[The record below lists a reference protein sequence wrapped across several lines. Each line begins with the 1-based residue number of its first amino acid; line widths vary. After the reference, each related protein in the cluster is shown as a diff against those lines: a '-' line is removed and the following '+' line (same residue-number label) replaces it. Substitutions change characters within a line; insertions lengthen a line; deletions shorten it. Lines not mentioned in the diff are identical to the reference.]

1 MEGEKIEM
9 CKSLIEWFKTL
20 NLKAPHSNAE
30 QLSDGE
36 ALAQALNQ
44 FSPDS
49 FTDSWLSKI
58 RSDCGSNWRLKMS
71 NMKKVIE
78 GVYDYYTDILNYTL
92 SEYPRPDAQKIA
104 EKADMIELERLLQL
118 ILGCAVNCV
127 DKQDYITQIMELEE
141 SLQQNI
147 MRALQDLESTLQGS
161 SPSRNSISMV
171 NFDLKLL
178 QDERDALAQKCFE
191 SEKKIVLLIEEKAII
206 QQELTKLQMEMEKH
220 ENLATIGDDG
230 TSLGPMVP
238 GSARYNDLR
247 RQLELLKDELLQSET
262 AREDLKMK
270 TQQQD
275 KELITL
281 QQKID
286 ELTQNTAEF
295 SQLKD
300 ELDILRESNDKL
312 KVYETQL
319 ITYKKKLEDH
329 NDLKKQIKM
338 LEDRSAEYLQQNSA
352 FEEDAKKFATV
363 KGQVELYKKEI
374 QELHS
379 KLDDELS
386 KNDKLEFTK
395 KNLESNLSALQMA
408 KESLLKER
416 DNLRETVDE
425 LKCGHLSS
433 RKENDNTMSKEL
445 QSPGLIE
452 KIERLEAEN
461 KALREGQGGQTALA
475 QLLDDANKRNDNLR
489 EQLKSANEEVLSL
502 KMDYASIEIPTTSKS
517 IEMDRHLKQLI
528 ELNEQKTCQLE
539 EVLHKNTQLQ
549 AKIIK
554 LESTVTA
561 REQELLMF
569 DAKYKKCVEKAKEII
584 KNLDPRFATI
594 VDNIGLEKN
603 HQDPE
608 AQSKTGMSEME
619 EHLMAVAYYKLGVNA
634 QRDAVDA
641 KLAMLMGQGQTF
653 LSRQRQSAPRKPQ
666 TTSTFKSK

>member
-30 QLSDGE
+30 QLSDGV

-49 FTDSWLSKI
+49 FTESWLSKI

-78 GVYDYYTDILNYTL
+78 GVYDYYTDVLNYTL

-104 EKADMIELERLLQL
+104 EKSDMIELERLLQL
-118 ILGCAVNCV
+118 LLGCAVNCA

-171 NFDLKLL
+171 NFDFKVL
-178 QDERDALAQKCFE
+178 QEERDALAQKCFE
-191 SEKKIVLLIEEKAII
+191 AEKKIVLLVEEKTVI
-206 QQELTKLQMEMEKH
+206 QQELAKLQIELEKH
-220 ENLATIGDDG
+220 ENPALIGEDG
-230 TSLGPMVP
+230 TSLGPMTP
-238 GSARYNDLR
+238 GSARHNEIR
-247 RQLELLKDELLQSET
+247 RQMEHLKEELLQSEA

-270 TQQQD
+270 TQQQE
-275 KELITL
+275 KELTTL
-281 QQKID
+281 QQKIE
-286 ELTQNTAEF
+286 ELTQQTAEL

-300 ELDILRESNDKL
+300 EVDILRESNDKL
-312 KVYETQL
+312 KVFETQL

-338 LEDRSAEYLQQNSA
+338 LEDRSAEYLQQNAA

-374 QELHS
+374 QELHT
-379 KLDDELS
+379 KLDNELS
-386 KNDKLEFTK
+386 KNDKLEFTN
-395 KNLESNLSALQMA
+395 KNLESNLSALQRA

-416 DNLRETVDE
+416 DNLREAVDE
-425 LKCGHLSS
+425 LKCGELSTRRES
-433 RKENDNTMSKEL
+433 GNTMSKEL
-445 QSPGLIE
+445 QSPALIE

-489 EQLKSANEEVLSL
+489 EQLKATNEQVLSL
-502 KMDYASIEIPTTSKS
+502 KLASTKIEPKDGEIDK
-517 IEMDRHLKQLI
+517 HLKQLI
-528 ELNEQKTCQLE
+528 ELNEQKTYQLE
-539 EVLHKNTQLQ
+539 EFVQKNISLQ
-549 AKIIK
+549 GKITK
-554 LESTVTA
+554 LESTVSA
-561 REQELLMF
+561 REQELLAF
-569 DAKYKKCVEKAKEII
+569 DAKYRKCVEKAKEVI
-584 KNLDPRFATI
+584 KNLDPRIAT
-594 VDNIGLEKN
+594 VMENIGLEKN
-603 HQDPE
+603 QE
-608 AQSKTGMSEME
+608 TETENKVGMSKME
-619 EHLMAVAYYKLGVNA
+619 EELMATAFYRLSVNA
-634 QRDAVDA
+634 QRDAVDT

-653 LSRQRQSAPRKPQ
+653 LARQRQSAPRKPQ
-666 TTSTFKSK
+666 TNTFKSK